1 MKKKVNISRPLLLVF
16 MFVILEL
23 SLFFFYKDMKPTKN
37 FIYYTTGVLVLIYL
51 LNILLIKI
59 SPKVDRYLNLIV
71 SMLFSIG
78 TFEILRLDE
87 VSGFRQIIWISL
99 GIVVFYLA
107 IFIMTAMKNKFDKMF
122 FLVLALIYILFII
135 TLVFG
140 KTKYGAR
147 NWIRIGKIRF
157 QPGEF
162 IKILYIFLQA
172 IYYKNYKRYT
182 SIKFGP
188 EIFTLISYSFILFFF
203 LQKDLGSAVIIY
215 GMMMFSEFVFEK
227 KKYIKYVNLALAV
240 VMSVVSYKLFSHV
253 RIRVL
258 SFINPWDYMDGI
270 GLQITQS
277 LFAISSGGFV
287 GTGIG
292 LGLPKTIPV
301 ATSDFI
307 FAAICEEMGT
317 LVGIAI
323 IMLFI
328 MLISRMFKI
337 SLKSNDTFYK
347 VLSFNSAVLFSI
359 QSLLI
364 LGGVL
369 KLIPLTGVTLP
380 FVAYGG
386 TSILASFIVLAMVQF
401 SSIEGEVDG

>member
-37 FIYYTTGVLVLIYL
+37 FIYYTSGVLVLIYL

-59 SPKVDRYLNLIV
+59 SPKADRYLNLIV

-78 TFEILRLDE
+78 AFEILRLDE
-87 VSGFRQIIWISL
+87 ASGFRQIIWISI

-122 FLVLALIYILFII
+122 FLVLALIYILFIM
-135 TLVFG
+135 TLVLG

-172 IYYKNYKRYT
+172 IYYKNYKRYA

-188 EIFTLISYSFILFFF
+188 EIFTLISYSFIMFFF

-240 VMSVVSYKLFSHV
+240 VMSVVSYYLFSHV

-277 LFAISSGGFV
+277 LFAISSGGFI

-292 LGLPKTIPV
+292 LGLPNTIPV

-317 LVGIAI
+317 LVGIGI

-347 VLSFNSAVLFSI
+347 ALSFNSAVLFSI

-369 KLIPLTGVTLP
+369 KIIPLTGVTLP

>member
-37 FIYYTTGVLVLIYL
+37 FIYYTSGVLVLIYL

-59 SPKVDRYLNLIV
+59 SPKADRYLNLIV

-78 TFEILRLDE
+78 AFEILRLDE
-87 VSGFRQIIWISL
+87 ASGFRQIIWISI

-122 FLVLALIYILFII
+122 FIVLALIYILFII

-172 IYYKNYKRYT
+172 IYYKNYKRYA

-188 EIFTLISYSFILFFF
+188 EIFTLISYSFIMFFF

-227 KKYIKYVNLALAV
+227 KKYLKYVNLLLAV
-240 VMSVVSYKLFSHV
+240 VMSVVSYYLFSHV

-277 LFAISSGGFV
+277 LFAISSGGFI

-292 LGLPKTIPV
+292 LGLPNTIPV

-317 LVGIAI
+317 LVGIGI

-337 SLKSNDTFYK
+337 ALKSNDTFYK

-369 KLIPLTGVTLP
+369 KIIPLTGVTLP

>member
-59 SPKVDRYLNLIV
+59 SPKADRYLNLIV

-87 VSGFRQIIWISL
+87 ASGFRQIIWISL

-122 FLVLALIYILFII
+122 FLVL
-135 TLVFG
+135 
-140 KTKYGAR
+140 KYGAR

-172 IYYKNYKRYT
+172 IYYKNYKRYA

-188 EIFTLISYSFILFFF
+188 EIFTLISYSFIMFFF

-227 KKYIKYVNLALAV
+227 KKYLKYVNLLLAV

-347 VLSFNSAVLFSI
+347 ALSFNSAVLFSI

>member
-37 FIYYTTGVLVLIYL
+37 FIYYTSGVLVLIYL

-59 SPKVDRYLNLIV
+59 SPKADRYLNLIV

-87 VSGFRQIIWISL
+87 ASGFRQIIWISL
-99 GIVVFYLA
+99 GIVIFYLA

-172 IYYKNYKRYT
+172 IYYKNYKRYA

-188 EIFTLISYSFILFFF
+188 EIFTLISYSFIMFFF

-240 VMSVVSYKLFSHV
+240 VMSVMSYYLFSHV

-347 VLSFNSAVLFSI
+347 ALSFNCAVLFSI

>member
-59 SPKVDRYLNLIV
+59 SPKADRYLNLIV

-87 VSGFRQIIWISL
+87 ASGFRQIIWISL

-172 IYYKNYKRYT
+172 IYYKNYKRYA

-188 EIFTLISYSFILFFF
+188 EIFTLISYSFIMFFF

-292 LGLPKTIPV
+292 LGLPNTIPV

-386 TSILASFIVLAMVQF
+386 TSILASFIVLAMVQL

>member
-1 MKKKVNISRPLLLVF
+1 
-16 MFVILEL
+16 
-23 SLFFFYKDMKPTKN
+23 
-37 FIYYTTGVLVLIYL
+37 
-51 LNILLIKI
+51 
-59 SPKVDRYLNLIV
+59 
-71 SMLFSIG
+71 
-78 TFEILRLDE
+78 
-87 VSGFRQIIWISL
+87 
-99 GIVVFYLA
+99 
-107 IFIMTAMKNKFDKMF
+107 MTAMKNKFDKMF

-172 IYYKNYKRYT
+172 IYYKNYKRYA
-182 SIKFGP
+182 SIKFGS
-188 EIFTLISYSFILFFF
+188 EIFTLISYSFIMFFF

-240 VMSVVSYKLFSHV
+240 VMSIVSYKLFSHV

-347 VLSFNSAVLFSI
+347 ALSFNCAVLFSI

>member
-172 IYYKNYKRYT
+172 IYYKNYKRYA

-188 EIFTLISYSFILFFF
+188 EIFTLISYSFIMFFF

-227 KKYIKYVNLALAV
+227 KKYLKYVNLALAV
-240 VMSVVSYKLFSHV
+240 VMSVVSYYLFSHV

-292 LGLPKTIPV
+292 LGLPNTIPV

>member
-37 FIYYTTGVLVLIYL
+37 FIYYTSGVLVLIYL

-59 SPKVDRYLNLIV
+59 SPKADRYLNLIV

-78 TFEILRLDE
+78 AFEILRLDE
-87 VSGFRQIIWISL
+87 ASGFRQIIWISI

-122 FLVLALIYILFII
+122 FIVLALIYILFII

-172 IYYKNYKRYT
+172 IYYKNYKRYA

-188 EIFTLISYSFILFFF
+188 EIFTLISYSFIMFFF

-227 KKYIKYVNLALAV
+227 KKYLKYVNLLLAV
-240 VMSVVSYKLFSHV
+240 VMSVVSYYLFSHV

-277 LFAISSGGFV
+277 LFAISSGGFI

-292 LGLPKTIPV
+292 LGLPNTIPV

-317 LVGIAI
+317 LVGIGI

-337 SLKSNDTFYK
+337 ALKSNDTFYK

-369 KLIPLTGVTLP
+369 KIIPLTGVTLP

-386 TSILASFIVLAMVQF
+386 TSILASFIVLAMVQL

>member
-37 FIYYTTGVLVLIYL
+37 FIYYTSGVLVLIYL

-59 SPKVDRYLNLIV
+59 SPKADRYLNLIV

-78 TFEILRLDE
+78 AFEILRLDE
-87 VSGFRQIIWISL
+87 ASGFRQIIWISI

-107 IFIMTAMKNKFDKMF
+107 IFIMTAMKNKFDNMF
-122 FLVLALIYILFII
+122 FIVLALIYILFII

-172 IYYKNYKRYT
+172 IYYKNYKRYA

-188 EIFTLISYSFILFFF
+188 EIFTLISYSFIMFFF

-227 KKYIKYVNLALAV
+227 KKYLKYVNLLLAV
-240 VMSVVSYKLFSHV
+240 VMSVVSYYLFSHV

-277 LFAISSGGFV
+277 LFAISSGGFI

-292 LGLPKTIPV
+292 LGLPNTIPV

-317 LVGIAI
+317 LVGIGI

-337 SLKSNDTFYK
+337 ALKSNDTFYK

-369 KLIPLTGVTLP
+369 KIIPLTGVTLP

-386 TSILASFIVLAMVQF
+386 TSILVSFIVLAMVQF

>member
-1 MKKKVNISRPLLLVF
+1 MKKKVNISGPLLLVF

-37 FIYYTTGVLVLIYL
+37 FIYYTSGVLVLIYL

-59 SPKVDRYLNLIV
+59 SPKADRYLNLIV

-78 TFEILRLDE
+78 AFEILRLDE
-87 VSGFRQIIWISL
+87 ASGFRQIIWISI

-122 FLVLALIYILFII
+122 FIVLALIYILFII

-172 IYYKNYKRYT
+172 IYYKNYKRYA

-188 EIFTLISYSFILFFF
+188 EIFTLISYSFIMFFF

-227 KKYIKYVNLALAV
+227 KKYLKYVNLLLAV
-240 VMSVVSYKLFSHV
+240 VMSVVSYYLFSHV

-277 LFAISSGGFV
+277 LFAISSGGFI

-292 LGLPKTIPV
+292 LGLPNTIPV

-317 LVGIAI
+317 LVGIGI

-337 SLKSNDTFYK
+337 ALKSNDTFYK

-369 KLIPLTGVTLP
+369 KIIPLTGVTLP

>member
-37 FIYYTTGVLVLIYL
+37 FIYYTSGVLVLIYL

-59 SPKVDRYLNLIV
+59 SPKADRYLNLIV

-78 TFEILRLDE
+78 AFEILRLDE
-87 VSGFRQIIWISL
+87 ASGFRQIIWISI

-122 FLVLALIYILFII
+122 FIVLALIYILFII

-172 IYYKNYKRYT
+172 IYYKNYKRYA

-188 EIFTLISYSFILFFF
+188 EIFTLISYSFIMFFF

-227 KKYIKYVNLALAV
+227 KKYLKYVNLLLAV
-240 VMSVVSYKLFSHV
+240 VMSVVSYYLFSHV

-277 LFAISSGGFV
+277 LFAISSGGFI

-292 LGLPKTIPV
+292 LGLPNTIPV

-317 LVGIAI
+317 LVGIGI

-337 SLKSNDTFYK
+337 ALKSNDTFYK

-369 KLIPLTGVTLP
+369 KIIPLTGVTLP

-386 TSILASFIVLAMVQF
+386 TSILVSFIVLAMVQF